1 MRAAHLPV
9 LALAVRRQE
18 EGSLPR
24 ADQYPYAT
32 HDPLLSFTAPSR
44 GQEAQLTNLA
54 LPFPPRPVLLV
65 QAHKG
70 PGGGQRLVSRL
81 GLEHGITAHDLLGLG
96 EGSVGHGELPP
107 RDADACAGQGP
118 GKSSGLDQRAI
129 LEGVLGEL
137 GDGVQERL
145 WRRPLVLG
153 RFHYRKESH
162 VLLSSWFGV

>member
-1 MRAAHLPV
+1 M
-9 LALAVRRQE
+9 
-18 EGSLPR
+18 
-24 ADQYPYAT
+24 
-32 HDPLLSFTAPSR
+32 APSR

-54 LPFPPRPVLLV
+54 LPFPAWPVLLV
-65 QAHKG
+65 QAHEG
-70 PGGGQRLVSRL
+70 PSGCERPVSRL
-81 GLEHGITAHDLLGLG
+81 RREHGIAAHDLLGLG

-118 GKSSGLDQRAI
+118 GKSSGLEQRAI
-129 LEGVLGEL
+129 LAGVLGEL
-137 GDGVQERL
+137 SDGVKERL